1 MMKKLYL
8 PSLRGII
15 GDWVYYPTLM
25 KLKDIA
31 ERVGIA
37 EEISQ
42 SKALSEMVQRFIKEK
57 RGLEIK
63 DYLLTQEQR
72 FFNSLIVAVH
82 EGAPIWY
89 EITHLEISKQ
99 IITQLDNEDIPED
112 VPEDVVAGIGILSLN
127 GKEKLFALDG
137 QHRLIGIKK
146 AVAENPQLGEDE
158 LSIIFIAHKTNP
170 EGMKRSRRLF
180 TTLNKYAAQVSKG
193 ETIALDEDDTMAITV
208 RRLITE
214 NRMFM
219 EKRILNNATDNV
231 PKSNQTCLTTIGNL
245 YDLLDTLFTKV
256 YVTSKEEKLTDKR
269 NELTKIRQSDEILNQ
284 HYTNACNYFKGL
296 TDSFLPLK
304 EFADTSDSSA
314 VVKKYRHLDGGNVLF
329 RPIGLKIFTEIVA
342 VLVETRSLSDCFK
355 LISKLPTDLTEIP
368 YNSIIWHPT
377 QKKILTKGKTLVKY
391 LLLYM
396 LNQSPEDVDKLRED
410 YAKALGVET
419 NQIRLPERIL

>member
-1 MMKKLYL
+1 MITKLYL
-8 PSLRGII
+8 PSLRGLM

-37 EEISQ
+37 EEITQ
-42 SKALSEMVQRFIKEK
+42 SKALSEMVQRFIKED

-63 DYLLTQEQR
+63 DYLLQQEQR

-82 EGAPIWY
+82 EGDPIWY
-89 EITHLEISKQ
+89 EITHLEISN
-99 IITQLDNEDIPED
+99 QLGAEDIPED
-112 VPEDVVAGIGILSLN
+112 VPEDVVSGIGILSLN

-146 AVAENPQLGEDE
+146 AVAENPQLGDDK

-208 RRLITE
+208 RKLVTE
-214 NRMFM
+214 NYMFM

-245 YDLLDTLFTKV
+245 YDLLDILFTKV
-256 YVTSKEEKLTDKR
+256 YVMSKEKTLTGKR

-284 HYTNACNYFKGL
+284 YYTNACNYFKEL

-342 VLVETRSLSDCFK
+342 VLVETHSLSDCFK

-377 QKKILTKGKTLVKY
+377 QKKILTNGKTLVKN

-396 LNQSPEDVDKLRED
+396 LNQSPENVDKLHEN

-419 NQIRLPERIL
+419 KQIRLPEKIL

>member
-1 MMKKLYL
+1 MITKLYL
-8 PSLRGII
+8 PSLRGLM

-37 EEISQ
+37 EEITQ
-42 SKALSEMVQRFIKEK
+42 SKALSEMVQRFIKED

-63 DYLLTQEQR
+63 DYLLKQEQR

-82 EGAPIWY
+82 EGDPIWY
-89 EITHLEISKQ
+89 EITHLEISN
-99 IITQLDNEDIPED
+99 QLGAEDIPED
-112 VPEDVVAGIGILSLN
+112 VPEDVVSGIGILSLN

-146 AVAENPQLGEDE
+146 AVAENPQLGDDK
-158 LSIIFIAHKTNP
+158 LSIIFIAHRTNP
-170 EGMKRSRRLF
+170 EGMRRSRRLF

-208 RRLITE
+208 RKLVTE
-214 NRMFM
+214 NYMFM

-245 YDLLDTLFTKV
+245 YDLLDILFTKV
-256 YVTSKEEKLTDKR
+256 YVMSKEKTLTGKR

-284 HYTNACNYFKGL
+284 YYTNACNYFKEL

-342 VLVETRSLSDCFK
+342 VLVETHSLSDCFK

-377 QKKILTKGKTLVKY
+377 QKKILTNGKTLVKN

-396 LNQSPEDVDKLRED
+396 LNQSPENVDKLHEN
-410 YAKALGVET
+410 YAKALGTET
-419 NQIRLPERIL
+419 KQIRLPEKIL

>member
-1 MMKKLYL
+1 MMAKLYL

-31 ERVGIA
+31 QRVGIA

-63 DYLLTQEQR
+63 EYLLKQEQR

-82 EGAPIWY
+82 EGDPIWY
-89 EITHLEISKQ
+89 EITHLEISNQ
-99 IITQLDNEDIPED
+99 IRSQLGAEDIPED
-112 VPEDVVAGIGILSLN
+112 VPEDVIAGIGILSLN

-146 AVAENPQLGEDE
+146 AVAENPRLGEDE
-158 LSIIFIAHKTNP
+158 LSIIFIAHKTDP

-208 RRLITE
+208 RRLVTE
-214 NRMFM
+214 NHMFM

-245 YDLLDTLFTKV
+245 YDLLDILFTKV
-256 YVTSKEEKLTDKR
+256 YVDSKKNSLTDKR

-284 HYTNACNYFKGL
+284 HYTNACDYFKRL
-296 TDSFLPLK
+296 TDSFLPLR
-304 EFADTSDSSA
+304 EFADTSDSST
-314 VVKKYRHLDGGNVLF
+314 VVKKYRHPDGGSVLF
-329 RPIGLKIFTEIVA
+329 RPMGLKILTEIVA
-342 VLVETRSLSDCFK
+342 ILVEKYPLIECFK
-355 LISKLPTDLTEIP
+355 MISNLPTDLTQDP
-368 YNSIIWHPT
+368 YDGVIWDSS
-377 QKKILTKGKTLVKY
+377 QKKIINGSTLARN

-396 LNQSPEDVDKLRED
+396 LDHPSKDVDKLHED

-419 NQIRLPERIL
+419 NRIKLPKKVL

>member
-1 MMKKLYL
+1 MMAKLYV
-8 PSLRGII
+8 PSLRGLI

-31 ERVGIA
+31 KRVGIA
-37 EEISQ
+37 EDISQ
-42 SKALSEMVQRFIKEK
+42 SKALSEMVQRFIKED

-63 DYLLTQEQR
+63 DYLLKQKER

-82 EGAPIWY
+82 EGDPIWY
-89 EITHLEISKQ
+89 EITDLEISN
-99 IITQLDNEDIPED
+99 QLGVEEIPED

-146 AVAENPQLGEDE
+146 AVEENPQLGEDE
-158 LSIIFIAHKTNP
+158 LSIIFIAHRTNP

-214 NRMFM
+214 NCMFM
-219 EKRILNNATDNV
+219 EKRILNKATDNV

-245 YDLLDTLFTKV
+245 YDLLDILFTKV
-256 YVTSKEEKLTDKR
+256 YVTSKEERLTDKR

-314 VVKKYRHLDGGNVLF
+314 VVKKYRHLNGGNVLF
-329 RPIGLKIFTEIVA
+329 RPIGLKILTEIIA
-342 VLVETRSLSDCFK
+342 VLVETHPLPDCFK

-368 YNSIIWHPT
+368 YNGIIWHPT
-377 QKKILTKGKTLVKY
+377 QKKILTKGKTLVKH

-396 LNQSPEDVDKLRED
+396 LNQSPENVDKLRED
-410 YAKALGVET
+410 YAKALGIET
-419 NQIRLPERIL
+419 KQIGLPERIL